1 MSFGLIKR
9 TLPWMERLLD
19 EENLIYEQIIEV
31 INLDESEQISMA
43 LKLNIL

>member
-1 MSFGLIKR
+1 
-9 TLPWMERLLD
+9 MERLLD

-31 INLDESEQISMA
+31 INFDESEQISMA

>member
-1 MSFGLIKR
+1 
-9 TLPWMERLLD
+9 MERLLD